1 MTHLLIKRLT
11 FCLISASILAVS
23 VAAQEQRSPV
33 KGAPRSEMSTKRLHP
48 KKAPQQLRSQPAPVH
63 KPSNSTVVYS
73 AGDIVIYGTYTKGYK
88 GGFCHFGSTDAKT
101 SWTSDYESYSSVFNT
116 GTWMTANITP
126 LPSMRTMTM
135 CHSSQSGILKA
146 TGRFRQ
152 NRPPNPIAPTTS
164 PTTPRPTRFSVSST
178 ISAHRNLS
186 SAP

>member
-116 GTWMTANITP
+116 GTWIDGKYYATAFDEDYDDVPFFSIWDTE
-126 LPSMRTMTM
+126 
-135 CHSSQSGILKA
+135 A